1 MAWPPGAGEGTLDMS
16 ETLKERKA
24 GEPKGR
30 PRLVMLWAV
39 AVVVAAAGL
48 YVIGHGF
55 IKPAAPVTVAQGDM
69 AALTKAYAGT
79 PEPATAFLDA
89 DGKSVTLAAFKG
101 RPVLVNLWA
110 TWCAPCRKE
119 MPSLA
124 ALKAAYG
131 DRLVIIPVSM
141 DKAPDREKARAF
153 IAANAPLP
161 FYEDEALAMPYDI
174 KPPVEGFPTT
184 VLYDA
189 AGKEVARIPQD
200 HDWSGPA
207 AHRLV
212 DALLKG
218 S

>member
-1 MAWPPGAGEGTLDMS
+1 MAA
-16 ETLKERKA
+16 
-24 GEPKGR
+24 
-30 PRLVMLWAV
+30 LWAV
-39 AVVVAAAGL
+39 AVVAVAAVL

-55 IKPAAPVTVAQGDM
+55 IKPAAPAAPPQAAPQGDL
-69 AALTKAYAGT
+69 AALSKTYAGS
-79 PEPATAFLDA
+79 PEPATPILDA
-89 DGKSVTLAAFKG
+89 NGKTVTLAAFKG
-101 RPVLVNLWA
+101 RPIIVNMWA

-124 ALKAAYG
+124 KLKAAYG
-131 DRLVIIPVSM
+131 DKLLIIPVSM

-161 FYEDEALAMPYDI
+161 FYEDEALAMPYDV

-184 VLYDA
+184 FLYDA
-189 AGKEVARIPQD
+189 QGREVARVPMD
-200 HDWSGPA
+200 HDWNSPA
-207 AHRLV
+207 ARRVV

>member
-1 MAWPPGAGEGTLDMS
+1 MGDTFE
-16 ETLKERKA
+16 EQKA
-24 GEPKGR
+24 GGSKAR
-30 PRLVMLWAV
+30 PGMVALWAV
-39 AVVVAAAGL
+39 AVLVAAAAL
-48 YVIGHGF
+48 YVIGHRY
-55 IKPAAPVTVAQGDM
+55 IKPAEPAPASAPVATNASDM
-69 AALTKAYAGT
+69 SALTKAYAGT
-79 PEPATAFLDA
+79 PAPATPILDA
-89 DGKSVTLAAFKG
+89 DGKTTTLAAFKG
-101 RPVLVNLWA
+101 RPILVNLWA

-124 ALKAAYG
+124 KLKAAYG
-131 DRLVIIPVSM
+131 DRLTIIPVSM

-184 VLYDA
+184 FLFDA
-189 AGKEVARIPQD
+189 QGREVARVPMD
-200 HDWSGPA
+200 HDWNSPA
-207 AHRLV
+207 AHQIV